1 MAEYTSEKIKELI
14 AKIQAG
20 RIVLPA
26 MQRNFVW
33 PEEKIYDL
41 FDSLMHDYPIGTFLF
56 WDINSKEEFDKYY
69 FNTFISNYDEAKG
82 KLQRGNRA
90 TANFSDYQAVLDGQQ
105 RITSLYIG
113 IIGKWRA
120 HIKGK
125 DWSKDSSFYDKFLAI
140 DILNTPKTDDDKYSF
155 LFVTNDVLETMI
167 TESSTQEFWVPVSKL
182 FDDDFD
188 VSDYIDS
195 IEKKYPSIMNS
206 IEIRK
211 PARKALEKLKDAL
224 LKAPNVNYYLAK
236 EKKLT
241 EVVEIFVRVNSGGQK
256 LDSSDLMLSVAAGEQ
271 EGSDIHQNLQE
282 AIDEIN
288 NNVNDY
294 ETGYKIDK
302 QTFLT
307 AGLMLTGADSLS
319 LKKPENWSPSRMNEI
334 FKDHWDAIVEAL
346 KCSVNYLEHL
356 GFNGKKLTS
365 KNLLLPI
372 AYYFYKNQLNSN
384 HKNSTSHRA
393 CCDRIFIRQ
402 WLMRAMM
409 NSVFS
414 DGTGATLVAMRSVM
428 SNTNKD
434 HFPLEDLMQKP
445 IKRPLLIGEE
455 QIEEILD
462 LKYGDSRI
470 KPLFLELTKKA
481 SDINYQEDH
490 IWAKSILSS
499 KKEIR
504 KYFPIIYDDEIVF
517 YKNSCNKLANLELL
531 DRVENQLKSDSLFDV
546 WINTAKPDEN
556 ERSIFYTEH
565 FIPSG
570 INCTFDNL
578 REFFEER
585 NKLLKEKIAEAFP
598 DSFDDIVKRYN
609 LSDKL
614 K

>member
-1 MAEYTSEKIKELI
+1 MAEYTSEKIKDLI
-14 AKIQAG
+14 TKIQSE

-56 WDINSKEEFDKYY
+56 WDINSKAEFDKYY
-69 FNTFISNYDEAKG
+69 FNTFIDNYDEAKG

-113 IIGKWRA
+113 ITGKWRA

-125 DWSKDSSFYDKFLAI
+125 DWSKNSSYYDKFLAI
-140 DILNTPKTDDDKYSF
+140 DILNTPKTDDEKYSF
-155 LFVTNDVLETMI
+155 QFVSNDKLETMD
-167 TESSTQEFWVPVSKL
+167 TELSSSEFWVPVSKL
-182 FDDDFD
+182 FNDDFD
-188 VSDYIDS
+188 ASDYIDD
-195 IEKKYPSIMNS
+195 IEKKYPSIMNP
-206 IEIRK
+206 IEVRK
-211 PARKALEKLKDAL
+211 PARKALEKLKYAFIN
-224 LKAPNVNYYLAK
+224 APNVNYYLAK
-236 EKKLT
+236 DKKLT
-241 EVVEIFVRVNSGGQK
+241 EVVDIFVRVNSGGQK
-256 LDSSDLMLSVAAGEQ
+256 LDSSDLMLSIAAGEQ
-271 EGSDIHQNLQE
+271 EGSDIHQNLQG

-319 LKKPENWSPSRMNEI
+319 LRKPENWSPLRMNEI
-334 FKDHWDAIVEAL
+334 FKNHWDAIVEAL
-346 KCSVNYLEHL
+346 KCSVNYLEYL

-393 CCDRIFIRQ
+393 CCDKIFIRQ

-414 DGTGATLVAMRSVM
+414 DGTGATLVAMRSVI
-428 SNTNKD
+428 SNTNKK

-470 KPLFLELTKKA
+470 KPLYLELAKKA
-481 SDINYQEDH
+481 SDKNYQEDH
-490 IWAKSILSS
+490 IWAKSILNS

-504 KYFPIIYDDEIVF
+504 KHYPIISDDDIIF
-517 YKNSCNKLANLELL
+517 YKNSCNKLVNLELI
-531 DRVENQLKSDSLFDV
+531 DRIQNQQKSDSLFDV
-546 WINTAKPDEN
+546 WISMEFPDEN
-556 ERSIFYTEH
+556 DKSVFCTEH
-565 FIPSG
+565 LIPTG
-570 INCTFDNL
+570 INCSFDNL
-578 REFFEER
+578 HEFFEER
-585 NKLLKEKIAEAFP
+585 KKLLKNKIVEAFP
-598 DSFDDIVKRYN
+598 NDFADIVKRYN
-609 LSDKL
+609 LSDKIN
-614 K
+614 